1 LQAPLDAGDD
11 IWIKQL
17 DSGPLSRLTFDE
29 GVDRRP
35 RWSPDGQNIMYNSDR
50 LGGANHY
57 DLWTQPAEGT
67 GTPEVLLDLDGS
79 ILEVQVTPD
88 ASMYALRLGGLSSV
102 LGIRDIVSL
111 RAGDTE
117 TVPVA
122 AEAYDEKGIALSPD
136 GRWVAYESTE
146 TGRDEGV
153 REALPER

>member
-1 LQAPLDAGDD
+1 
-11 IWIKQL
+11 
-17 DSGPLSRLTFDE
+17 
-29 GVDRRP
+29 
-35 RWSPDGQNIMYNSDR
+35 MYNSDR